1 MMGKASRGMSFLY
14 CGLVYLLAL
23 AAGYM
28 TFRFFEDG
36 GILLATFLADV
47 AATVVVWFCGLLWRN
62 ASLYDP
68 YWSVAPLIILPLWL
82 WTSSGTIGTAGI
94 LFIIAVYAWGLRLTY
109 NWANRWEGLAHQD
122 WRYTMLKEKN
132 PGMWFVTNL
141 MGINLMPTVLVF
153 LGMVPVYYAARAG
166 GSAGVLTYAG
176 FAVCMGAALLQAVA
190 DRQMEAF
197 KKSGAD
203 QDDHICT
210 GLWSLSRHPNYLGEV
225 SFWWGIWLI
234 QMGVTPVWF
243 TTIGPVAI
251 TLLFVFVSIP
261 MMERHVEENR
271 PGYATYKKH
280 VPMLVPF
287 TKMSGR

>member
-1 MMGKASRGMSFLY
+1 MDKASRGASFAY
-14 CGLVYLLAL
+14 CGLVYLVAL
-23 AAGYM
+23 AAAFFAY
-28 TFRFFEDG
+28 RLFEDSG
-36 GILLATFLADV
+36 VLAATFVADI
-47 AATVVVWFCGLLWRN
+47 AATVVVWLFGLRLQN

-68 YWSVAPLIILPLWL
+68 YWSVAPLVILPLWL
-82 WTSSGTIGTAGI
+82 WTSGTGIGVTGV
-94 LFIIAVYAWGLRLTY
+94 LFIIAIYGWGVRLTY
-109 NWANRWEGLAHQD
+109 NWASRWEGLSHQD
-122 WRYTMLKEKN
+122 WRYTMLKQKN
-132 PGMWFVTNL
+132 PRLWFATNL

-153 LGMVPVYYAARAG
+153 LGMVPVYCATRAG
-166 GSAGVLTYAG
+166 GGAGLWSYGGFVL
-176 FAVCMGAALLQAVA
+176 CIGAAVVQAVA

-203 QDDHICT
+203 QDDHIGT

-243 TTIGPVAI
+243 TAIGPVAI

-287 TKMSGR
+287 IKMSGR